1 MKKTIRIPPL
11 LCGNRLI
18 IHKIRHIIFNHF
30 NLSSNSLQEKLVLPM
45 DTHGFFLVCKWVLS
59 TRDFVGNVVK
69 SERREK
75 AEVRHVTY
83 EG

>member
-1 MKKTIRIPPL
+1 
-11 LCGNRLI
+11 
-18 IHKIRHIIFNHF
+18 
-30 NLSSNSLQEKLVLPM
+30 M